1 MKNVLKLLTKSVLI
15 PSGLTAA
22 AAATDAAIQKKNF
35 GSGMTTQK
43 VSNEEINDIMK
54 INKTLKDVGLLIQS
68 FSETIR
74 TEAKEQRGGVFG
86 MLLGTLDA
94 SLFIL

>member
-1 MKNVLKLLTKSVLI
+1 M
-15 PSGLTAA
+15 
-22 AAATDAAIQKKNF
+22 
-35 GSGMTTQK
+35 
-43 VSNEEINDIMK
+43 NEKINDIMK

-74 TEAKEQRGGVFG
+74 TETKEQKGGVFG